1 MHQCKEQVLHVVIDF
16 SVSHSVLVLILD
28 GKSHIVSNAKAT
40 KFNMIL
46 VKVKETLKTVA
57 EALSEENY

>member
-1 MHQCKEQVLHVVIDF
+1 MP
-16 SVSHSVLVLILD
+16 VLILD
-28 GKSHIVSNAKAT
+28 GKSHIVSNAKVT